1 MEWFYVTR
9 ETVSNNYYQIV
20 NTRKQNK
27 TMKLE
32 WINTSYSRDK
42 ERQSVERLAAER
54 KVAGSIREAA
64 PITQGLK
71 ITEKWRYCLNP
82 ASG

>member
-1 MEWFYVTR
+1 
-9 ETVSNNYYQIV
+9 
-20 NTRKQNK
+20 
-27 TMKLE
+27 MKLE

-54 KVAGSIREAA
+54 MVAGSIPEAA

-71 ITEKWRYCLNP
+71 ITEK
-82 ASG
+82 